1 VATPAIVSWS
11 SGKDSAYALH
21 AVRSGDDY
29 DVVGLLTTITDAYG
43 RVSMHGVR
51 EAVLNRQMEELD
63 LPCHKVRI
71 PAPCPNPVYEQKMAA
86 ALDVVRKQGV
96 HHIVFGDLFLQD
108 LRAYRE
114 TRLAE
119 VGMHGVFPL
128 WQRPTRALAAEMIA
142 SGMQA
147 TVTSMD
153 PRKLN
158 RSFAGR
164 SFDEGFIADLPED
177 VDPCGENGEFH
188 SVVTNGP
195 MFRRPIRT
203 RVGDVVSR
211 DGFVFADVALS

>member
-1 VATPAIVSWS
+1 MATPAIVSWS